1 MSACVCDQRFC
12 PCLFVCLLLFVVV
25 VCVHDQYLTLLCV
38 CLFVS
43 LIMFLF
49 VVVVCLCQSSLFHL
63 MCPGDCGEGEDGL
76 RVE

>member
-1 MSACVCDQRFC
+1 M
-12 PCLFVCLLLFVVV
+12 CLL
-25 VCVHDQYLTLLCV
+25 VCVIDN
-38 CLFVS
+38 VS
-43 LIMFLF
+43 V

>member
-1 MSACVCDQRFC
+1 VSACVCDQRFC

-49 VVVVCLCQSSLFHL
+49 VVVYLFVSVITVSS
-63 MCPGDCGEGEDGL
+63 DVS
-76 RVE
+76 R